1 VAAEGGC
8 CAERRSWRLE
18 SRLRGAASAMASCA
32 VMSMLCSVCAHV
44 VACSCVLLSS
54 LGGRES
60 WVAAEAPS
68 VCCCGCF
75 TFNTDAFDHLS
86 QV

>member
-1 VAAEGGC
+1 MAAEGG
-8 CAERRSWRLE
+8 L
-18 SRLRGAASAMASCA
+18 LRGEAVVAVGVAAAR
-32 VMSMLCSVCAHV
+32 CSGCDGELRSQVDALFCVCACCGLLLC
-44 VACSCVLLSS
+44 VAVFA
-54 LGGRES
+54 GGRES
-60 WVAAEAPS
+60 WVAAEAS